1 MMMLAEPLGV
11 LNLLPKTK
19 RERNKTGRVE
29 IVSLWGVDWDEL
41 RAFLVCAAA
50 PRASA
55 RALLTAARSPA
66 AARSRRT
73 RRRACQRRSRLKLFP
88 R

>member
-19 RERNKTGRVE
+19 RNGLGETIGY
-29 IVSLWGVDWDEL
+29 DWDEL

-73 RRRACQRRSRLKLFP
+73 RRRAYPQRSFSRLFP